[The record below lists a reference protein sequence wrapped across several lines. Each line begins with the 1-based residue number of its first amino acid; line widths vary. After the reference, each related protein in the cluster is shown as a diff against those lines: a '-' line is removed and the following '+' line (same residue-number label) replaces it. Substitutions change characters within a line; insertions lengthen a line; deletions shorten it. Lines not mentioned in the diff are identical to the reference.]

1 MLLLAMQSQ
10 FLICK
15 GSYIPVGNVWIV
27 ITYWAKKK
35 EIHWTVEYVYS
46 LLMRF
51 WIIYTSLKKKKKY
64 SLHIKD
70 LLTSKQIEIKN
81 VA

>member
-15 GSYIPVGNVWIV
+15 GRYIPVGNVLIV
-27 ITYWAKKK
+27 ITYWDKKK
-35 EIHWTVEYVYS
+35 GNTLDSWICLFIADEILNNLYQ
-46 LLMRF
+46 F
-51 WIIYTSLKKKKKY
+51 KKKKKY